1 MERTMDKDRVK
12 GKAKDVAGRVER
24 QMGEW
29 TGDEKKQAEGAAEQ
43 VKGKVQNVWGKA
55 KDTGR
60 DAMKDMKR
68 SGERDMEPERPAK
81 KRA

>member
-1 MERTMDKDRVK
+1 MDKDRVK
-12 GKAKDVAGRVER
+12 GKAKDVAGRVQR

-29 TGDEKKQAEGAAEQ
+29 TGNEKQQAEGAAEQ